1 MGTKA
6 LERKDASLAEKAL
19 AAQRA
24 TIYLTTSM
32 LVFLLVLA
40 GWPRSWQAPSRSIE
54 CLGVAVDAG
63 LTIGLAQLS
72 LATSALSYG
81 ALKFLK
87 KKDTPCA
94 RSCKR
99 ECYIDG
105 TEAQVRL

>member
-6 LERKDASLAEKAL
+6 LERKDASLAKKAL
-19 AAQRA
+19 AIHDLPHHIDAGFPACTRG
-24 TIYLTTSM
+24 
-32 LVFLLVLA
+32 LA
-40 GWPRSWQAPSRSIE
+40 AVVASPFAEIE

-87 KKDTPCA
+87 NKDTPSA
-94 RSCKR
+94 RSCNGNVTSTAPR
-99 ECYIDG
+99 F
-105 TEAQVRL
+105 R